1 VEIQT
6 AALPK
11 LRPLGFRIDIV
22 GKPHRNTGTGRI
34 AVALLGAAAYASLAG
49 IAIGRS
55 WHHHELIGIFLQ
67 YALLLPAVV
76 YGLRTPGTTTTVCMP
91 RRLAA
96 TLIFAFLAISSA
108 VSWRVSQGMTI
119 SDEGSYRFEA
129 LTLASGRMVAP
140 PPAGAPERPADVP
153 QPLGFNHQILS
164 RTGWYSK
171 YPLGWP
177 AVLAFPERINLGW
190 LVNPILG
197 AILLAIIGLVA
208 REAFGPATVLP
219 AVAMAALSPYFL
231 ANSVGRMS
239 HALAGVLVA
248 AAALFCIRG
257 LKTGK
262 VSRFACMFL
271 LLGATFHARPFTA
284 FVASAVLGL
293 GALVGTRGRRSL
305 CTRVSLLG
313 ALAASFAVSSF
324 LLYNWRFTGHPFL
337 SPYAVYRGVAIPTEV
352 MATGPQ
358 VLRNLELTWRF
369 ALQST
374 VLYSFPFLAPL
385 LIYGFW
391 ALRPK
396 SPVPWI
402 LLALPCALGLAH
414 LVQFEG
420 SSSVIGERYWF
431 EGYFAIAVLA
441 AEGLRRLLA
450 AWRSGRRPAI
460 AVAIGLAAAQ
470 LVVMAAAAA
479 RLDAASRPDRE
490 VRRLAEA
497 YQGCGCVVYF
507 ADNPQVFFGKRL
519 NLNGPAWPSAGVFYA
534 VDPGPDER
542 AMWARILH
550 SRRWVVLTY
559 DAQRSVAKIVET
571 GE

>member
-1 VEIQT
+1 
-6 AALPK
+6 
-11 LRPLGFRIDIV
+11 
-22 GKPHRNTGTGRI
+22 
-34 AVALLGAAAYASLAG
+34 
-49 IAIGRS
+49 
-55 WHHHELIGIFLQ
+55 
-67 YALLLPAVV
+67 
-76 YGLRTPGTTTTVCMP
+76 
-91 RRLAA
+91 
-96 TLIFAFLAISSA
+96 
-108 VSWRVSQGMTI
+108 
-119 SDEGSYRFEA
+119 
-129 LTLASGRMVAP
+129 
-140 PPAGAPERPADVP
+140 
-153 QPLGFNHQILS
+153 
-164 RTGWYSK
+164 
-171 YPLGWP
+171 
-177 AVLAFPERINLGW
+177 
-190 LVNPILG
+190 
-197 AILLAIIGLVA
+197 
-208 REAFGPATVLP
+208 
-219 AVAMAALSPYFL
+219 
-231 ANSVGRMS
+231 
-239 HALAGVLVA
+239 
-248 AAALFCIRG
+248 
-257 LKTGK
+257 
-262 VSRFACMFL
+262 
-271 LLGATFHARPFTA
+271 
-284 FVASAVLGL
+284 
-293 GALVGTRGRRSL
+293 
-305 CTRVSLLG
+305 
-313 ALAASFAVSSF
+313 
-324 LLYNWRFTGHPFL
+324 
-337 SPYAVYRGVAIPTEV
+337 
-352 MATGPQ
+352 
-358 VLRNLELTWRF
+358 
-369 ALQST
+369 
-374 VLYSFPFLAPL
+374 